1 MGQIMFQIPLTKY
14 LRDIART
21 YGGVKYMFVTKTMG
35 GQVYL
40 SAEAP
45 GDISE
50 ENAEYKNDIDF
61 EGFYMRL
68 PKDIYQYF
76 ELKSHSYKRLDEIL
90 KEIKEKEKA

>member
-1 MGQIMFQIPLTKY
+1 MSQIILQIPLIKY
-14 LRDIART
+14 LRNIART
-21 YGGVKYMFVTKTMG
+21 YGGAKYMFVTKTMG

-45 GDISE
+45 GDISG
-50 ENAEYKNDIDF
+50 ENEEYKNEIGF

-68 PKDIYQYF
+68 SKDIYQYF
-76 ELKSHSYKRLDEIL
+76 ELKSHSHRRLDEIL